1 MDDKEFESAVGAS
14 FLDDSRRDA
23 LRRDLGH
30 KRRMRALTLLESDEK
45 AAYEK
50 YPDLKEYFDSKIKFS
65 KEARAIVAKYV

>member
-23 LRRDLGH
+23 LRRDPGH
-30 KRRMRALTLLESDEK
+30 KRRMRALTLLVSDEK

-50 YPDLKEYFDSKIKFS
+50 YPDLKDYFDKRIAFS
-65 KEARAIVAKYV
+65 KSIREELKD

>member
-1 MDDKEFESAVGAS
+1 MNDKEFESAVGAS

-23 LRRDLGH
+23 LRKDPDY
-30 KRRMRALTLLESDEK
+30 KRKMEALTLLESDEK

>member
-14 FLDDSRRDA
+14 FLDDSRRDV
-23 LRRDLGH
+23 LRKDPDY
-30 KRRMRALTLLESDEK
+30 KRKMEALTLLESDEK

>member
-23 LRRDLGH
+23 LRKDPGYNRI
-30 KRRMRALTLLESDEK
+30 MEALTLLKSDVM

-50 YPDLKEYFDSKIKFS
+50 YPDLKDYFDDSIAFFKAV
-65 KEARAIVAKYV
+65 KEELND